1 MSKRGSPMVSRPD
14 GGSPVSM
21 TSESLSGPGAPPAKR
36 LKDNASG
43 GVGAKGSPGPPG
55 HQEVDPEQLGDVLNA
70 AGVDLREEES
80 LLSTGL
86 VNEPGGL
93 AGARLLHAP
102 KDRDYES
109 MLLSY
114 DKLRSIMGRIAGNSG
129 LKLGIDDGSS
139 LGGLNQDPLSLMST
153 SCEEWLSSILI
164 EAAAYSRHRRLAM
177 NATNPSEQSS
187 LSRALKQL
195 VHKDKEAEKRHE
207 SMKVQLGLADREGD
221 GEDRGSEESM
231 QRAANDTARMM
242 TAAVG
247 RKKRFSWM
255 SDSSTGGNSATSA
268 RMSGSRRQ
276 GNDPAKFKETREE
289 NGIVMRDIIPAL
301 ERKHMGVKKALI
313 RGYAKLRN

>member
-1 MSKRGSPMVSRPD
+1 MSKRGSPKGPGPE
-14 GGSPVSM
+14 GGSPGS
-21 TSESLSGPGAPPAKR
+21 TNSEPLSNSGIPAAKR
-36 LKDNASG
+36 VKENASG
-43 GVGAKGSPGPPG
+43 GVGAKGSPGPAG
-55 HQEVDPEQLGDVLNA
+55 HLEVDPEQLGDVLNA

-102 KDRDYES
+102 KDRDYEG

-114 DKLRSIMGRIAGNSG
+114 DKLRSVMGRIAANSG
-129 LKLGIDDGSS
+129 LKLGSDDGSS

-177 NATNPSEQSS
+177 NAMNPSEQSS

-195 VHKDKEAEKRHE
+195 VYKDKECEKRYQ
-207 SMKVQLGLADREGD
+207 SMKVQLGLTEREGD
-221 GEDRGSEESM
+221 GDDRGSEESM

-255 SDSSTGGNSATSA
+255 SDSSGGGASTAST
-268 RMSGSRRQ
+268 RMGSSRRQ
-276 GNDPAKFKETREE
+276 GSDPTKFKETREE
-289 NGIVMRDIIPAL
+289 NGIVMRDLIPAL

-313 RGYAKLRN
+313 RGYAKLRF